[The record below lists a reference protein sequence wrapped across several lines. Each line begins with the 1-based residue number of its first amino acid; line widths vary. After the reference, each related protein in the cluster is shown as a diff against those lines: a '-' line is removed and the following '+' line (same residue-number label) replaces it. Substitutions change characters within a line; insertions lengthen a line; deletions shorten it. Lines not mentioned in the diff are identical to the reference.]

1 MKIIPLARVGVAAAT
16 ALFGFSTLA
25 RAQDGDGLEPEASR
39 ALVATVDYGNDA
51 IFQPAKHN
59 TNFDRLGLRPQ
70 QLLTITV

>member
-1 MKIIPLARVGVAAAT
+1 MKTGPFGIAGVAAAT
-16 ALFGFSTLA
+16 GLFIFASTS

-39 ALVATVDYGNDA
+39 ALAATVDYGNDA
-51 IFQPAKHN
+51 VFQPAKHN